1 MTYCKWDKIS
11 ELYKRYHDEEWGVPL
26 HDDRIQF
33 AFLMMEAMQ
42 CGLSWRIILQKRET
56 FRKCFDN
63 FDYDKVAKY
72 DESDITRIMGT
83 AGMIKSHRKI
93 EAVIN
98 NAKCFQKIREEFGS
112 FCKFLW
118 SYSDGKTILYEDH
131 EKGWIPASNGLSE
144 RISADLKRRGFKFL
158 GPTTVYSHLQ
168 ACGIINDHG
177 SDCECYK
184 KIIMMYPT
192 IKKSR
197 DNEKGVQYFGDKSA
211 IFF

>member
-11 ELYKRYHDEEWGVPL
+11 ELYKRYHDEEWGIPL
-26 HDDRIQF
+26 HDDQMQF
-33 AFLMMEAMQ
+33 EFLMMEAMQ
-42 CGLSWRIILQKRET
+42 CGLSWKLMLQKREI

-63 FDYDKVAKY
+63 FDYEKVARY
-72 DESDITRIMGT
+72 DKSDIDRIMST
-83 AGMIKSHRKI
+83 NGMIKSRRKI

-98 NAKCFQKIREEFGS
+98 NAKYFQKIREEFGS
-112 FCKFLW
+112 FCEFLW
-118 SYSDGKTILYEDH
+118 AYSDGKTILYEDH

-144 RISADLKRRGFKFL
+144 RISKDLKLRGSKFL

-184 KIIMMYPT
+184 KIITMYT
-192 IKKSR
+192 IIKRPKEH
-197 DNEKGVQYFGDKSA
+197 EKGVRYFGDQMV
-211 IFF
+211 

>member
-11 ELYKRYHDEEWGVPL
+11 ELYKRYHNEEWGVPL
-26 HDDRIQF
+26 HNDQMQF
-33 AFLMMEAMQ
+33 EFLMLEAMQ
-42 CGLSWRIILQKRET
+42 CGLSWKLMLQKREI
-56 FRKCFDN
+56 FRMCFDN
-63 FDYDKVAKY
+63 FEYDKVARY
-72 DESDITRIMGT
+72 DDSDVKRIMGID
-83 AGMIKSHRKI
+83 GMIKSLRKI

-98 NAKCFQKIREEFGS
+98 NARCFQKIREEFGS

-144 RISADLKRRGFKFL
+144 RISKYLKRRGFKFL

-177 SDCECYK
+177 GDCECYK
-184 KIIMMYPT
+184 KIIATYPT
-192 IKKSR
+192 IKKPR
-197 DNEKGVQYFGDKSA
+197 DDEKGVRYFGGK
-211 IFF
+211 